1 MSATSPKQAQKPRPV
16 RARAVRARSGVRG
29 AGGAGGPQDLI
40 LAEVVQGLQ
49 PEVLRRLRSMSRG
62 ELARLSRTA
71 RHSLARELRDV
82 SAQLALASLCLEG
95 LIEAVPAER
104 QVPSGASRQDAQ
116 APLRVTEPDKLYE
129 TARRNRELLVASGEL
144 VTSQRLAET
153 LGVTRQAVQ
162 QGREARRLFSLEARG
177 EDYFPRFYADPGLDR
192 KVLEDITRVLGDL
205 PAAEKWAFFTS
216 RRGSL
221 GDLTPL
227 DALRKGRRAQ
237 VERAAAA
244 FAER

>member
-1 MSATSPKQAQKPRPV
+1 MSATTQKQARKPRPV
-16 RARAVRARSGVRG
+16 RARAGRARSGVG
-29 AGGAGGPQDLI
+29 AAGGAGGPQDLI

-62 ELARLSRTA
+62 ELASLSQKARLTLA
-71 RHSLARELRDV
+71 RHVRDI

-95 LIEAVPAER
+95 LIEVVPRER
-104 QVPSGASRQDAQ
+104 QVSGGAGRQDSQ
-116 APLRVTEPDKLYE
+116 APLRVTEPDQLYE

-177 EDYFPRFYADPGLDR
+177 EDYFPSFYADPGLDR

-205 PAAEKWAFFTS
+205 PAAEKWVFFTT

-244 FAER
+244 FTER

>member
-71 RHSLARELRDV
+71 RQSLARELRDV

-95 LIEAVPAER
+95 LIEAVPGER
-104 QVPSGASRQDAQ
+104 QVLGEAGPQDAQ
-116 APLRVTEPDKLYE
+116 APLRVTEPGKLYE
-129 TARRNRELLVASGEL
+129 TARRNRELLVYSGEL

-177 EDYFPRFYADPGLDR
+177 EDYFPSFYADPGLDR

-205 PAAEKWAFFTS
+205 PAAEKWAFFTT

-227 DALRKGRRAQ
+227 DALRKGKRAQ
-237 VERAAAA
+237 VERAAEA